1 MEYKKIE
8 NLVYKQNLI
17 DIYLFKSKKEYNLK
31 LDKMLIDNLQKCI
44 DNNIPI
50 DINEI
55 ELSKVY
61 KIFLKLKKNNYDIDN
76 KFIINLCNLSTKKLD
91 YLGIIHEITE

>member
-1 MEYKKIE
+1 MEYRKIE
-8 NLVYKQNLI
+8 NLVYKQNLL
-17 DIYLFKSKKEYNLK
+17 DKFLFKNSKEYNLK

-61 KIFLKLKKNNYDIDN
+61 KTYLKLIRNKYTIDD

-91 YLGIIHEITE
+91 YLGLIHEITE

>member
-8 NLVYKQNLI
+8 NLIYHQNLI
-17 DIYLFKSKKEYNLK
+17 DRFLFKNSKEYNLR

-44 DNNIPI
+44 DNKIPL
-50 DINEI
+50 DINEL

-61 KIFLKLKKNNYDIDN
+61 KTYLKLLKNKYEIDN
-76 KFIINLCNLSTKKLD
+76 NFIINLCNLSTKKLD
-91 YLGIIHEITE
+91 YLGIIQEITE

>member
-8 NLVYKQNLI
+8 NLVYKQNLL
-17 DIYLFKSKKEYNLK
+17 DRYLFKNNKEYNLK

-61 KIFLKLKKNNYDIDN
+61 KTYLKLIRNKYTIDD

-91 YLGIIHEITE
+91 YLGLIHEITE

>member
-8 NLVYKQNLI
+8 NLVYHQNLI
-17 DIYLFKSKKEYNLK
+17 DRYLFKNNKEYNLK

-44 DNNIPI
+44 DNKVPL
-50 DINEI
+50 DINE
-55 ELSKVY
+55 EEMSKVY
-61 KIFLKLKKNNYDIDN
+61 KIYIKLTQNNYDIDT
-76 KFIINLCNLSTKKLD
+76 KFISNLCELSTKNLD

>member
-8 NLVYKQNLI
+8 NLVYQQNLL
-17 DIYLFKSKKEYNLK
+17 DRFLFKNSKEYNLK

-44 DNNIPI
+44 DNSIPI
-50 DINEI
+50 DINET

-61 KIFLKLKKNNYDIDN
+61 KIYLKLIKNNYNIDD

-91 YLGIIHEITE
+91 YLGTIQEITE

>member
-1 MEYKKIE
+1 MEYRKIE

-17 DIYLFKSKKEYNLK
+17 DKYLFKNSKEYNLN

-44 DNNIPI
+44 DNKIPLE
-50 DINEI
+50 INEI

-61 KIFLKLKKNNYDIDN
+61 KVYLKLINNGYNIN
-76 KFIINLCNLSTKKLD
+76 YKFISNLYDLSTKKLD
-91 YLGIIHEITE
+91 YLGIIHEITG

>member
-8 NLVYKQNLI
+8 NLVYNQNLI
-17 DIYLFKSKKEYNLK
+17 DRFLFKSNKEYNLK

-44 DNNIPI
+44 DNNIPLDI
-50 DINEI
+50 DEI

-61 KIFLKLKKNNYDIDN
+61 KIYLKLIKNKYDVDN

-91 YLGIIHEITE
+91 YLGIIQEITE

>member
-17 DIYLFKSKKEYNLK
+17 DRYLFRSSKEYSLE
-31 LDKMLIDNLQKCI
+31 LDKMLVNNLQKCI
-44 DNNIPI
+44 DKKVPI
-50 DINEI
+50 EINEE

-61 KIFLKLKKNNYDIDN
+61 KIYLKLIKNNYKIDN
-76 KFIINLCNLSTKKLD
+76 NFIINLANLSSKKLD
-91 YLGIIHEITE
+91 YLAIIQEITE

>member
-8 NLVYKQNLI
+8 NLVYRQNLL
-17 DIYLFKSKKEYNLK
+17 DRFLFKSNKEYNLN

-44 DNNIPI
+44 NNNVPL

-61 KIFLKLKKNNYDIDN
+61 KIFLKLKKNHYVIENN
-76 KFIINLCNLSTKKLD
+76 FINDLINISSNKLD
-91 YLGIIHEITE
+91 YLALIREITE